1 VLRKIQSAL
10 LTSNAPTDEDTKD
23 NTHLLLDIISEA
35 MAGLTVIPSLA
46 TMEFKPE
53 VQQSYVDRLT
63 AAVAQLDILFEPYA
77 AADAPATDE
86 ADK

>member
-1 VLRKIQSAL
+1 
-10 LTSNAPTDEDTKD
+10 
-23 NTHLLLDIISEA
+23 